1 MMINVG
7 DLYDAAERAGMLTPV
22 KVGAVT
28 VACAFRAPDDMVLGG
43 LALSREYE
51 IEYPSERLQ
60 LTPGAIVEIGGQS
73 YRVREVRA
81 VRDGSEYR
89 ARLEKL

>member
-1 MMINVG
+1 MMISVS

-22 KVGAVT
+22 KVGATT
-28 VACAFRAPDDMVLGG
+28 VACAFRAPDDTVLDG
-43 LALSREYE
+43 LALTREYE
-51 IEYPSERLQ
+51 IEYPAERLQ
-60 LTPGAIVEIGGQS
+60 LSAGSIVEIGGQS